1 MSRACGGP
9 GRQGEV
15 HTVLMGDMKER
26 NYLEDMGVYGRIIL
40 KMIFKEWD
48 GEAWLWIGTGG
59 GPL

>member
-1 MSRACGGP
+1 
-9 GRQGEV
+9 
-15 HTVLMGDMKER
+15 MGDMKER

-48 GEAWLWIGTGG
+48 GETWLWIGTGG

>member
-1 MSRACGGP
+1 MHA
-9 GRQGEV
+9 
-15 HTVLMGDMKER
+15 VLMGVMKER

-40 KMIFKEWD
+40 KTIFKEWD